1 MSLVN
6 YAHPEVLVDTQWV
19 AEHLSDPKV
28 RLVEVDMDAT
38 AYDSGHIKGAV
49 FWNGFT
55 ILLPDYRIN
64 FDKVALSGLLARSGI
79 AKDTTV
85 IVYGDHNASAP
96 FIFWFLKVFGHRD
109 VRVMNGGR
117 KKWIGEGRPLVT
129 ETPTIKTTT
138 YTPQEP
144 DSSIR
149 ALREQVQGA
158 IGNLDRVLVD
168 VRTPQEYCG
177 ELFTM
182 KPPKG
187 SQRAGHIPGA
197 VHIFYESALNED
209 ETFKSAQ
216 ELYTLYSSK
225 GISPDKE
232 VITYC
237 AIGARSAHTWFV
249 LKYLLGYQNVRN
261 YNGSWNEWG
270 SLPDTPVEAF
280 AAETQQA
287 AVEVGTH

>member
-1 MSLVN
+1 
-6 YAHPEVLVDTQWV
+6 
-19 AEHLSDPKV
+19 
-28 RLVEVDMDAT
+28 
-38 AYDSGHIKGAV
+38 
-49 FWNGFT
+49 
-55 ILLPDYRIN
+55 
-64 FDKVALSGLLARSGI
+64 
-79 AKDTTV
+79 
-85 IVYGDHNASAP
+85 
-96 FIFWFLKVFGHRD
+96 
-109 VRVMNGGR
+109 
-117 KKWIGEGRPLVT
+117 
-129 ETPTIKTTT
+129 
-138 YTPQEP
+138 
-144 DSSIR
+144 
-149 ALREQVQGA
+149 
-158 IGNLDRVLVD
+158 
-168 VRTPQEYCG
+168 
-177 ELFTM
+177 M

-270 SLPDTPVEAF
+270 SLPDTPVEAL